1 MTSALGPSSWD
12 MSSFAGRSGA
22 SPTVRCKNACVP
34 AGNRSHLASGNAP
47 NAYRAPKF
55 TSATPSNARHRGEFL
70 SCLGLCGRGT
80 ISAAPTSFSNA
91 RLSSEHSPVHTMK
104 APVST
109 TAYAPQ
115 PSTRRTV
122 VSQTSAAADV
132 ASAQNASHV
141 TAPPSP
147 GGLVPDRS
155 LGISSLS
162 SSSARSRGD
171 KISTTP
177 GRLRT
182 RQFMTRMHAMGTI
195 ALAMSGCH
203 KPTSFSAGTQPSLF
217 NPVSSGM

>member
-1 MTSALGPSSWD
+1 

-22 SPTVRCKNACVP
+22 SPTVRCKNTRVP
-34 AGNRSHLASGNAP
+34 AGSPSHLASGNAP

-55 TSATPSNARHRGEFL
+55 TSANPNNARHRGEFL
-70 SCLGLCGRGT
+70 SCFGLCGRGT
-80 ISAAPTSFSNA
+80 MSAAPTSFSNA
-91 RLSSEHSPVHTMK
+91 RLSSEHSPVPTMK

-122 VSQTSAAADV
+122 ASQTSAAADV

-147 GGLVPDRS
+147 GGLALDRS
-155 LGISSLS
+155 LSGISSPS

-195 ALAMSGCH
+195 ALATSGCH

-217 NPVSSGM
+217 NPVNSGM